1 MTFRRL
7 LTLSDF
13 QVSLAVSQYLS
24 LGLFL
29 YYSVLCLYTFSDFS
43 YHSVT
48 ARFAKHLKSVIFRNV
63 TSKTTQSSGV
73 CYDLTGPLTRKKVF
87 AANKRLFSA
96 AQQVKMMHYQYWLEI
111 WHSNVESSKVIHN
124 NHNAA
129 WCNEARTRF
138 PISSNDTNQ
147 IHHDSTKDGF
157 VNSNVILKIGCICF
171 YLARSTFQL
180 DSPFFTS
187 RGDIFSSS
195 LFSTRSFQCWQHQL
209 MCLCLWKVK

>member
-1 MTFRRL
+1 M
-7 LTLSDF
+7 SDF

-29 YYSVLCLYTFSDFS
+29 YCSVLCLYTFSDFS

-96 AQQVKMMHYQYWLEI
+96 AQRISDALRVLIGNLTLQRG
-111 WHSNVESSKVIHN
+111 ESESY
-124 NHNAA
+124 
-129 WCNEARTRF
+129 
-138 PISSNDTNQ
+138 SQ
-147 IHHDSTKDGF
+147 
-157 VNSNVILKIGCICF
+157 
-171 YLARSTFQL
+171 
-180 DSPFFTS
+180 
-187 RGDIFSSS
+187 
-195 LFSTRSFQCWQHQL
+195 
-209 MCLCLWKVK
+209 